1 MSPSH
6 TCPALLTRSDSARL
20 HAVCTS
26 FHHKVIAHL
35 PPVPA
40 PLPVPVPLPEGVAW
54 WETRET
60 LETIDASQNELT
72 SLPAGIAGLDCL
84 RELELTHNRPTGH
97 IVWLTARNCTG
108 IGVHQ

>member
-1 MSPSH
+1 MPAGAAVQKALINGRQSGH
-6 TCPALLTRSDSARL
+6 LKLRGRGLPALP
-20 HAVCTS
+20 HEVCDIGS
-26 FHHKVIAHL
+26 
-35 PPVPA
+35 
-40 PLPVPVPLPEGVAW
+40 VPLPEGVAW